1 MNKISKEARNEL
13 IEHFDNKEYVNF
25 EKAERIIY
33 SHDMGSLPQI
43 VDKMIDTIPQAVI
56 RIRNIEDIK
65 FLVSFSSRNLIPLT
79 PRGNATS
86 GYGDSMP
93 FGKGISVDFMSM
105 RKIINIDSTNMIV
118 TVEPGAVFWI
128 IEKELNKQGLTLR
141 VYPSS
146 APGATV
152 GGWVSEGGS
161 GIGSYRYG
169 FFKDNIISIDV
180 ILMDGSEKTFS
191 GDDLSLIYATQ
202 GTIGLI
208 TKVSLKIK
216 KRTEMKSIL
225 LHFPSVEKQVNLLNR
240 ISQTDYSIF
249 SIQSF
254 WGEGLKRRI
263 EALKMSKGTFYSIYH
278 DPVNSE
284 KIQLDSIL
292 CKEEG
297 IYLLVTFEG
306 PLIHNDFLKL
316 VLAENGTIEDDVL
329 AKFLWDERFYP
340 MREKRLGPSLIPSE
354 AIVSIDSLSK
364 VLMDAKK
371 QIKDFS
377 FEGTM
382 VNQNEIVILGF
393 VLHDER
399 SFAFSVD
406 YVKSLVLMDIIEKAG
421 GRLYQVGVF
430 FTDKANSIKGKEI
443 MDRLREYKKQVD
455 PKNLLNPGKLFPSN
469 AVPSFIKLA
478 MKAANSGK
486 SVALLVSGFLSKNPG
501 VSKKLA
507 EDLVNESFV
516 CAQCGYCKVV
526 CSEFMG
532 KGWESSAPRGKFYF
546 LREYIRGKGKFSNYL
561 KDEFLLC
568 TTCKRCNNVCQVNI
582 PIQEKWDEMR
592 GFLIQEKGM
601 PTFPAFEMMGGSY
614 EQEINIWTGRKAE
627 RGDWVTKDIKI
638 DTTQPL
644 NYWAGCTASFVETD
658 IGLNSVRI
666 LQEGGIKFNFL
677 GKEESCCGIP
687 FAMAGKWDLFEKVV
701 QYNARKFKEKN
712 IKQIVTSCPGC
723 WVALNHYYREWTK
736 KLGLPYDV
744 DIIHITEVASQLLK
758 EGKIKVQPSAEKI
771 TYHDPCHIGRHGGI
785 YEQPREILKA
795 IAGENF
801 VEMEH
806 NRKDGLCCGSVLT
819 RISEP
824 TVSDKIAGF
833 RLQEAVDAGAK
844 KIITNCPCCEFQL
857 RVAGKSI
864 GNEMEIVDIAT
875 YLTKAMGY
883 TESPDPNPSVHYMW
897 GVFLKAIQMMT
908 PEGIVEMMKG
918 MFPEMVLAMPPIFTK
933 MIKMV
938 IKMPKSV
945 RKPIAKMFKAMLPA
959 LMPLLLP
966 GMLPKLVPTVG
977 AAMEKGIPDM
987 PESMKEMMPKILP
1000 GVLDRVMK
1008 GVLSE
1013 VSPGIA
1019 KEFESYLMAQ

>member
-1 MNKISKEARNEL
+1 
-13 IEHFDNKEYVNF
+13 
-25 EKAERIIY
+25 
-33 SHDMGSLPQI
+33 
-43 VDKMIDTIPQAVI
+43 
-56 RIRNIEDIK
+56 
-65 FLVSFSSRNLIPLT
+65 
-79 PRGNATS
+79 
-86 GYGDSMP
+86 
-93 FGKGISVDFMSM
+93 
-105 RKIINIDSTNMIV
+105 
-118 TVEPGAVFWI
+118 
-128 IEKELNKQGLTLR
+128 
-141 VYPSS
+141 
-146 APGATV
+146 
-152 GGWVSEGGS
+152 
-161 GIGSYRYG
+161 
-169 FFKDNIISIDV
+169 
-180 ILMDGSEKTFS
+180 MDGTTRTFD
-191 GDDLSLIYATQ
+191 GNDLSLIYATQ

-208 TKVSLKIK
+208 TQVTLKIRPK
-216 KRTEMKSIL
+216 TAMKSVL
-225 LHFPSVEKQVNLLNR
+225 CHFPSVENEVNFIKTIN
-240 ISQTDYSIF
+240 QQNFGVF

-254 WGEGLKRRI
+254 WGEGLERRI
-263 EALKMSKGTFYSIYH
+263 QALKKSKGSFYSIYH
-278 DPVNSE
+278 NQENSE
-284 KIQLDSIL
+284 KINLDTIH
-292 CKEEG
+292 CKNEG

-306 PLIHNDFLKL
+306 TKIPDEFLKA
-316 VLAENGTIEDDVL
+316 VIEEKGTTEDDSL
-329 AKFLWDERFYP
+329 ALFLWDERFYP

-354 AIVSIDSLSK
+354 AIVSIELLSN
-364 VLMDAKK
+364 VLSDAKK
-371 QIKDFS
+371 QIPDFS

-382 VNQNEIVILGF
+382 VNHNEIVLLGF

-430 FTDKANSIKGKEI
+430 FTDKANSIKGKEV
-443 MDRLREYKKQVD
+443 MDRLRTYKKQID
-455 PKNLLNPGKLFPSN
+455 PNNLLNPGKLFPSK

-486 SVALLVSGFLSKNPG
+486 SIALMVSGFLSKNPG

-507 EDLVNESFV
+507 EDLVNEAFV

-546 LREYIRGKGKFSNYL
+546 LREYIRGNKEFSNYL

-582 PIQEKWDEMR
+582 PIQEKWDDMR

-614 EQEINIWTGRKAE
+614 EQEINIWTGRKSE
-627 RGDWVTKDIKI
+627 RGDWVTKDIQI
-638 DTTQPL
+638 DRTQPL
-644 NYWAGCTASFVETD
+644 NYWAGCTAAFVETD

-666 LQEGGIKFNFL
+666 LQEGGINFNFL

-687 FAMAGKWDLFEKVV
+687 FAMAGKWDLFEKVI
-701 QYNARKFKEKN
+701 QYNVKKFDEKK
-712 IKQIVTSCPGC
+712 IKQVVTSCPGC

-736 KLGLPYDV
+736 KMGLDYNIEV
-744 DIIHITEVASQLLK
+744 IHITEVAAQLLK
-758 EGKIKVQPSAEKI
+758 DGKIKVTPNNETI

-785 YEQPREILKA
+785 YEQPRDILKA

-824 TVSDKIAGF
+824 EVSDKIAGF

-864 GNEMEIVDIAT
+864 GNNIEIVDIAT
-875 YLTKAMGY
+875 YLTEAMGY
-883 TESPDPNPSVHYMW
+883 KDSPDPNPQVHYMW

-908 PEGIVEMMKG
+908 PEGIVDMMKG
-918 MFPEMVLAMPPIFTK
+918 MFPEMILAMPPLFTG

-938 IKMPKSV
+938 IKMPKTL
-945 RKPIAKMFKAMLPA
+945 RKPMAKMFRTLLPT

-977 AAMEKGIPDM
+977 AIMEREISDM

-1019 KEFESYLMAQ
+1019 KEFEIYLMTQ

>member
-1 MNKISKEARNEL
+1 MSKLTATAKNEL
-13 IEHFDNKEYVNF
+13 IERFGNKEFVNF
-25 EKAERIIY
+25 EEAERIIY

-43 VDKMIDTIPQAVI
+43 VDQMIDTVPAAVV
-56 RIRNIEDIK
+56 RVRDLDDVK
-65 FLVSFSSRNLIPLT
+65 FLVTFSNKYHIPLT
-79 PRGNATS
+79 PRGNASS

-105 RKIINIDSTNMIV
+105 KKIVNIDPNKMTVS
-118 TVEPGAVFWI
+118 VEPGIVFWLL
-128 IEKELNKQGLTLR
+128 EKELNKTGLSLR

-152 GGWVSEGGS
+152 AGWVSEGGS
-161 GIGSYRYG
+161 GIGSYLYG
-169 FFKDNIISIDV
+169 YFKDNLVSVDAV
-180 ILMDGSEKTFS
+180 LMDGTEKTFT
-191 GDDLSLIYATQ
+191 GGDLSLIYATQ

-208 TKVSLKIK
+208 TKITLKIK
-216 KRTEMKSIL
+216 QKTEMKTLL
-225 LHFPSVEKQVNLLNR
+225 LHFPTIENQVNLLTK
-240 ISQTDYSIF
+240 IKELDLSIF

-254 WGEGLKRRI
+254 WGEGLERRI
-263 EALKMSKGTFYSIYH
+263 KALKKSKGTFYSIYH
-278 DPVNSE
+278 DPINSE
-284 KIQLDSIL
+284 KIQLDKIQ
-292 CKEEG
+292 CKEDG

-306 PLIHNDFLKL
+306 SIISTEFLSL
-316 VLAENGTIEDDVL
+316 VAKEKGTIEDDIL
-329 AKFLWDERFYP
+329 AKFLWDERFFP

-354 AIVSIDSLSK
+354 AIISIDLLSK
-364 VLMDAKK
+364 VLTDAKK

-382 VNQNEIVILGF
+382 VNHNEMVLLGF

-430 FTDKANSIKGKEI
+430 FTDKANSIKGKEV

-455 PKNLLNPGKLFPSN
+455 PKNLLNPGKLFPSK
-469 AVPSFIKLA
+469 AVPSFLKLA

-486 SVALLVSGFLSKNPG
+486 SVALLVSGFLSKNPS

-507 EDLVNESFV
+507 EDLVNEAFV

-582 PIQEKWDEMR
+582 PIQEKWDDMR

-627 RGDWVTKDIKI
+627 RGDWVTKDIEI

-666 LQEGGIKFNFL
+666 LKDGGIKFNFL
-677 GKEESCCGIP
+677 GKDESCCGIP

-701 QYNARKFKEKN
+701 QYNVKKFNEKG
-712 IKQIVTSCPGC
+712 IKQVITSCPGC
-723 WVALNHYYREWTK
+723 WVALNHYYRDWTK
-736 KLGLPYDV
+736 KMGLPYDIEV
-744 DIIHITEVASQLLK
+744 IHITQVAAQLLK
-758 EGKIKVQPSAEKI
+758 EGKIKVNPQTEKI

-795 IAGENF
+795 IAGANF

-824 TVSDKIAGF
+824 SVSNKIAGF
-833 RLQEAVDAGAK
+833 RLKEATDIGAS

-864 GNEMEIVDIAT
+864 GNDTEVVDIAT
-875 YLTKAMGY
+875 YLTGAMGY
-883 TESPDPNPSVHYMW
+883 KDSPNPNPSVHYMW

-918 MFPEMVLAMPPIFTK
+918 MFPEMVLAMPSIFTG
-933 MIKMV
+933 MIHMV
-938 IKMPKSV
+938 IKMPKTI
-945 RKPIAKMFKAMLPA
+945 RKPIAKMFRVMLPT

-987 PESMKEMMPKILP
+987 PPSMKEMMPKILP

-1013 VSPGIA
+1013 VSPAIA
-1019 KEFESYLMAQ
+1019 KEFEIYLMSQ

>member
-1 MNKISKEARNEL
+1 MPKLNDVAKNQL
-13 IEHFDNKEYVNF
+13 IERFGNKEYVNF

-43 VDKMIDTIPQAVI
+43 VDKMIDTVPEAVV
-56 RIRNIEDIK
+56 RVRNVEDIQ
-65 FLVSFSSRNLIPLT
+65 FLVNFSNQYLIPLT

-105 RKIINIDSTNMIV
+105 RKVIEINTDKLTV
-118 TVEPGAVFWI
+118 TVEPGVVFWLL
-128 IEKELNKQGLTLR
+128 EKELNKKNLSLR

-152 GGWVSEGGS
+152 AGWVSEGGS

-169 FFKDNIISIDV
+169 FFKDNIVSV
-180 ILMDGSEKTFS
+180 EAILMDGSLKTFS
-191 GDDLSLIYATQ
+191 GNDLSLIYATQ

-208 TKVSLKIK
+208 TKITMKIRPK
-216 KRTEMKSIL
+216 TEMKTLL
-225 LHFPSVEKQVNLLNR
+225 LHFPTIENEVSFINKVN
-240 ISQTDYSIF
+240 QTDFLLF

-254 WGEGLKRRI
+254 WGEGLERRI
-263 EALKMSKGTFYSIYH
+263 KALKKSKGSFYSIYH
-278 DPVNSE
+278 NQANSE
-284 KIQLDSIL
+284 KINLDAIQ
-292 CKEEG
+292 CNETG
-297 IYLLVTFEG
+297 IYLLTTFEG
-306 PLIHNDFLKL
+306 STISKDFLAL
-316 VLAENGTIEDDVL
+316 VAEEKGTIEDDSL
-329 AKFLWDERFYP
+329 ALFLWDERFYP

-354 AIVSIDSLSK
+354 AIVSIDLLPK
-364 VLMDAKK
+364 VLTDAKN

-382 VNQNEIVILGF
+382 VNHNEMVLLGF

-399 SFAFSVD
+399 TFAFSVD

-421 GRLYQVGVF
+421 GRLYQVGIF

-443 MDRLREYKKQVD
+443 MDRLRDYKKQID

-469 AVPSFIKLA
+469 AVPSFVKLA

-486 SVALLVSGFLSKNPG
+486 SVALMVSGFLSKNPG

-507 EDLVNESFV
+507 EDLVNEAFV

-526 CSEFMG
+526 CSEYMG

-546 LREYIRGKGKFSNYL
+546 LREYIRGNKEFSNYL

-582 PIQEKWDEMR
+582 PIQEKWDDMR
-592 GFLIQEKGM
+592 GFLVQEKGM

-614 EQEINIWTGRKAE
+614 EQELNIWTGRKAE
-627 RGDWVTKDIKI
+627 RGDWVTKDIQI

-666 LQEGGIKFNFL
+666 LQKGGIKFNFL

-687 FAMAGKWDLFEKVV
+687 FAMAGKWDLFEKVIN
-701 QYNARKFKEKN
+701 YNVKKFNEKK
-712 IKQIVTSCPGC
+712 IKQVVTSCPGC
-723 WVALNHYYREWTK
+723 WVALNHYYRDWTK
-736 KLGLPYDV
+736 KMGLPYDIEV
-744 DIIHITEVASQLLK
+744 IHITQVAAQLLK
-758 EGKIKVQPSAEKI
+758 EGKIKVQPNNEKI

-795 IAGENF
+795 IAGDNF

-806 NRKDGLCCGSVLT
+806 NRKDSLCCGSVLT

-833 RLQEAVDAGAK
+833 RLQEATDVGAK

-864 GNEMEIVDIAT
+864 GNDIDVVDIAT
-875 YLTKAMGY
+875 YLTNAMGF
-883 TESPDPNPSVHYMW
+883 TDSPDPNPQVHYMW

-908 PEGIVEMMKG
+908 PEGIIEMMKG
-918 MFPEMVLAMPPIFTK
+918 MFPEMILAMPPIFTS

-938 IKMPKSV
+938 IRLPKSL
-945 RKPIAKMFKAMLPA
+945 RKPMAKMFRVMLPT

-987 PESMKEMMPKILP
+987 PPSMKEMMPKILP

-1019 KEFESYLMAQ
+1019 KEFEIYLMSQ